1 MTRTKDLRAA
11 RIARDEKDDEAIISV
26 LKESFVDPF
35 SEQPLLLISSGI
47 SIDQN
52 VSKVVIAWSRFA
64 EMKIQPLQ
72 SGQI

>member
-64 EMKIQPLQ
+64 EMKIQPL
-72 SGQI
+72 